1 MLTYTIYHTWIL
13 WVWAWEC
20 FRSRTWLSSTDG
32 TWPATR
38 PWDMLRPASS
48 ALMKH
53 VFSRFLWVSN
63 IPYQWM
69 IGLREKM
76 QDPPSHISWENLWFT
91 VDFPLS
97 QSIEPRRSGRFKA
110 PSSFWNPL
118 KMFFRSQIGRYLAP
132 FAYAVVSSSYGFKVA
147 VFLSLEPRAIKIEVS
162 SSSKV
167 EIWWIDIQPP
177 SILTH

>member
-1 MLTYTIYHTWIL
+1 MGLGLGVFPVQDLAIINGWDLTCDKALRHVETGKQCL
-13 WVWAWEC
+13 DE
-20 FRSRTWLSSTDG
+20 
-32 TWPATR
+32 TR
-38 PWDMLRPASS
+38 LFSVFVGF
-48 ALMKH
+48 KH
-53 VFSRFLWVSN
+53 SN
-63 IPYQWM
+63 QW
-69 IGLREKM
+69 IGLKEKM